1 MKATAYT
8 LRALTNMHAG
18 SGDTNYGIIDKE
30 VQRDAITS
38 FPVIHASSLKGAF
51 RELFASKAPKGN
63 EDDLVKAIFGDPNSD
78 KTVSATH
85 IGSHRFHEAR
95 LLALPVRSNFAPY
108 FMATCPAILKELVA
122 DIELF
127 NISAEQFEGD
137 LKYLVK
143 ALEEREKE
151 LNEKIEESVDDEE
164 KQILKKQKQSP
175 IIYTHADL
183 PQGEAY
189 IDEFVITNIENASGK
204 LRDWLGDDVAIF
216 NDNDF
221 ADICKRLPVIAR
233 NQLNNGISNN
243 LWYEEIVPR
252 RSLFYFFIETDDTN
266 KFDKALSGQHQN
278 RVQVGGNA
286 TVGYGLSEVKP
297 LT

>member
-1 MKATAYT
+1 MNATAYT

-38 FPVIHASSLKGAF
+38 FPIIHASSLKGAF
-51 RELFASKAPKGN
+51 RELFASKAPNGN

-85 IGSHRFHEAR
+85 IGSHRFHEAQI
-95 LLALPVRSNFAPY
+95 LALPVRSNFAPY
-108 FMATCPAILKELVA
+108 FMATCPAILKELVKN
-122 DIELF
+122 IELF
-127 NISAEQFEGD
+127 GISTTDIQEDFEG
-137 LKYLVK
+137 LKTLS
-143 ALEEREKE
+143 EKNPTDKE
-151 LNEKIEESVDDEE
+151 
-164 KQILKKQKQSP
+164 P

-183 PQGEAY
+183 PEGEAY
-189 IDEFVITNIENASGK
+189 IDDFVIKNTENALGK
-204 LRDWLGDDVAIF
+204 LRTWLGDDVAIF
-216 NDNDF
+216 SNKDF
-221 ADICKRLPVIAR
+221 GDICKRLPVIAR

-252 RSLFYFFIETDDTN
+252 RSMFYFFIETDDTN
-266 KFDKALSGQHQN
+266 KFDKALSEQHQN

-286 TVGYGLSEVKP
+286 TVGYGLSKVEP
-297 LT
+297 LTVQATSVAM

>member
-38 FPVIHASSLKGAF
+38 FPIIHASSLKGAF
-51 RELFASKAPKGN
+51 RELFASKAPNGN

-85 IGSHRFHEAR
+85 IGSHRFHEAQI
-95 LLALPVRSNFAPY
+95 LALPVRSNFAPY
-108 FMATCPAILKELVA
+108 FMATCPAILKEFVA
-122 DIELF
+122 SMEVFGIPTTSFQED
-127 NISAEQFEGD
+127 FE
-137 LKYLVK
+137 
-143 ALEEREKE
+143 ASKE
-151 LNEKIEESVDDEE
+151 LSQKSIEKDN
-164 KQILKKQKQSP
+164 P
-175 IIYTHADL
+175 IIYTHVDS
-183 PQGEAY
+183 PKGEAY
-189 IDEFVITNIENASGK
+189 IDEFSVGKTFQNALGIFRKRLTDNIA
-204 LRDWLGDDVAIF
+204 LFHDD
-216 NDNDF
+216 DF
-221 ADICKRLPVIAR
+221 KTICKRLPVIAR

-252 RSLFYFFIETDDTN
+252 RSLFYFFIETDDSDKFN
-266 KFDKALSGQHQN
+266 KELSKKHNN

-297 LT
+297 ISVQATSAAM